1 MEYVYGALLLHKAG
15 QKVDGPAI
23 VKVLEAAGV
32 KADVARANAMAAA
45 LDGVN
50 IEEAIKQAPVAVAAA
65 TAPAAG
71 EGKKEDKKE
80 EKKSEEDKAKGEEEA
95 ASGLAALFA

>member
-15 QKVDGPAI
+15 HKVDGPAI
-23 VKVLEAAGV
+23 VKVLEAAGI
-32 KADVARANAMAAA
+32 KADVTRANAMAAA

-50 IEEAIKQAPVAVAAA
+50 IEEAIKQAPVAVAAPVA
-65 TAPAAG
+65 TEGRKERG
-71 EGKKEDKKE
+71 EKKE
-80 EKKSEEDKAKGEEEA
+80 EKKPEEDKAKGEEEA

>member
-65 TAPAAG
+65 APAAG

>member
-15 QKVDGPAI
+15 QKVDGPSI

-50 IEEAIKQAPVAVAAA
+50 IEEAIKQAPVAVATA
-65 TAPAAG
+65 APAAG

>member
-15 QKVDGPAI
+15 QKVDGPSI
-23 VKVLEAAGV
+23 VKVLEAAGM

-50 IEEAIKQAPVAVAAA
+50 IEEAIKQAPVAVAAPMA
-65 TAPAAG
+65 AAG

>member
-15 QKVDGPAI
+15 HKVDGPAI
-23 VKVLEAAGV
+23 VKVLEAAGI
-32 KADVARANAMAAA
+32 KADTARANAMAAA

-50 IEEAIKQAPVAVAAA
+50 IEEAIKQAPVAVAATA
-65 TAPAAG
+65 APA
-71 EGKKEDKKE
+71 EGKKEEKKE